1 MLIHIVEG
9 SNIDKVMTCIVSI
22 LEQQKIGAK
31 NCGTEIFCML
41 MKCTKKRIPMLFVK
55 ALSWYICIIYFV
67 ISVYSKTSLTC
78 FYFAVTRLIYF
89 QHSDLKLSGEV
100 SSCYHILTI
109 ILHLLSLATLMPK
122 PQF

>member
-1 MLIHIVEG
+1 MLIHSVEG

-22 LEQQKIGAK
+22 LEPQKIGAK
-31 NCGTEIFCML
+31 NCGTEIFCMS
-41 MKCTKKRIPMLFVK
+41 MKCTKKKIPMLFAK

-89 QHSDLKLSGEV
+89 QHSDLKLKRINYE
-100 SSCYHILTI
+100 IN
-109 ILHLLSLATLMPK
+109 K
-122 PQF
+122 

>member
-31 NCGTEIFCML
+31 NCGIEIFCML

-55 ALSWYICIIYFV
+55 ARGIFV
-67 ISVYSKTSLTC
+67 
-78 FYFAVTRLIYF
+78 
-89 QHSDLKLSGEV
+89 
-100 SSCYHILTI
+100 
-109 ILHLLSLATLMPK
+109 
-122 PQF
+122 